1 MKAFLRKLPRLARQ
15 FFMYVA
21 VFFVVSFGVDYVRAP
36 KLPESFSSRPVWQDI
51 HGQPVDVIAMS
62 EKSPVLVYFW
72 GSWCGVCRVT
82 SPSVDR
88 LHDDG
93 VAVLGVA
100 MASGDEQAV
109 KHYLKQHDWQF
120 NSVSDETGEL
130 SSAWGVGVAPSLLI
144 IKDGK
149 IRHATTGFSSYW
161 GLKARLL
168 LSSI

>member
-15 FFMYVA
+15 FLLYGA
-21 VFFVVSFGVDYVRAP
+21 VFLGVSLVVDYVRAP
-36 KLPESFSSRPVWQDI
+36 ALPEAMSSRPVWQDI
-51 HGQPVDVIAMS
+51 NGQPVDVMAMS

-82 SPSVDR
+82 SPAVDR
-88 LHDDG
+88 LHEDG

-100 MASGDEQAV
+100 MASGDGQAV
-109 KHYLKQHDWQF
+109 KRYLSQHDWQF
-120 NSVSDETGEL
+120 NSISDDTGEL